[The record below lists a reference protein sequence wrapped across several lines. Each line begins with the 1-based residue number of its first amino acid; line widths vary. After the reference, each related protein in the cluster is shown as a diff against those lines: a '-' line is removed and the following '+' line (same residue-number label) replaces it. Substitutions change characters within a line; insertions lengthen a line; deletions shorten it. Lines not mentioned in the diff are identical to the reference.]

1 MPILRILGRFLY
13 QNSHFMIRSARPEDA
28 DAVAPLLILG
38 MGHIAGIFARSDNHA
53 DAIPFFR
60 EFFLHPAN
68 QYSYANTLVFETGAG
83 IIGSING
90 YDGALLR
97 VLRQPVL
104 DKLREA
110 DPTFDPNDETEPGEY
125 YIDCVNVHPDHQ
137 GKGIGKKLINALCEH
152 AGALGH
158 ARVGLIVDRVNPAA
172 KRLYEKLNFQ
182 VAGEKDF
189 MGHRYFHMVR
199 ERS

>member
-1 MPILRILGRFLY
+1 
-13 QNSHFMIRSARPEDA
+13 MIRSARPEDV

-68 QYSYANTLVFETGAG
+68 QYSYANTLVFETEAG

-90 YDGALLR
+90 YDGALLHE
-97 VLRQPVL
+97 LRQPVL

-158 ARVGLIVDRVNPAA
+158 ARVGLIVDRENPAA

-199 ERS
+199 ESS

>member
-1 MPILRILGRFLY
+1 MPILRQLGRFLY
-13 QNSHFMIRSARPEDA
+13 QNSQFMIRTARPEDA
-28 DAVAPLLILG
+28 EAVAPLLILG

-68 QYSYANTLVFETGAG
+68 QYSHTHTLVFETEAG

-90 YDGALLR
+90 YDGAMLHA
-97 VLRQPVL
+97 LRQPVL

-110 DPTFDPNDETEPGEY
+110 DPTFSPNDETGPGEF
-125 YIDCVNVHPDHQ
+125 YIDCINVDKKHQ
-137 GKGIGKKLINALCEH
+137 GKGIGSQMIRALCAH

-158 ARVGLIVDRVNPAA
+158 KRAGLIVDMVNPAA
-172 KRLYEKLNFQ
+172 KKLYERLGFE
-182 VAGEKDF
+182 VIGEKDF
-189 MGHRYFHMVR
+189 MGHRYLHMVR
-199 ERS
+199 DL